1 MQLDAFIAEYAC
13 VEQKAEFSPTKSYF
27 MTHKIDIVYGGNISF
42 ARKAANSSKVKTERK
57 QGGKLKQKN
66 LLKA

>member
-1 MQLDAFIAEYAC
+1 
-13 VEQKAEFSPTKSYF
+13 